1 MNEKK
6 SADYKKLVAD
16 MQTKYPAYG
25 TNFKSKLPG
34 NKSIAG
40 KASKETASEFCKSFD
55 NVEEFYEILE
65 EWGIDWQ
72 KNDEPK
78 TKRMWAINA
87 FANALED
94 GFDLNKVAD
103 ENFLSPLPLWAPVVN
118 KEIICQEINLYTY
131 WQGFGYAKNTPK
143 IKYLLVAQD
152 WGNLF
157 RRDPKDNQGFLKM
170 NKTGEWIAPY
180 SEIPKRNGTDTNLIK
195 FFEILGYDLTKRH
208 DDLFFTNFCLGYR
221 SGNETGG
228 MTKEILMND
237 SAEFKRLCEIL
248 EPENILCLGK
258 ITFEAVVEA
267 LTGDAININEKYGDF
282 IDKNPFFPAECGE
295 IESKIFPLAHCG
307 VMGSFNRRFEK
318 QLQDWERILIF
329 NELGEESEI
338 DEEDDDDDEIDED
351 EIKRTALYGAILGDI
366 IGSPF
371 EFSKVRQMS
380 KDFEL
385 FSEESKFTD
394 DTVMTIAIADAILRT
409 NNSADGRVLF
419 KNVAKAMRYYGKKYP
434 RAGYGGSFREWL
446 KSDNPKPYNSFGN
459 GSAMRVSA
467 AGWIFNSMFDT
478 RECARMTARPTHNHP
493 EGVKGAMAVASAIFL
508 ARNGATK
515 DDIQNYIETE
525 FDYDLSRSLDEIRP
539 NYKFDETCQG
549 SVPEAIIAF
558 LESEN
563 FEDAI
568 RNAVSLG
575 GDTDTQAAIAGSIA
589 EAFYGVPQN
598 LIEKC
603 REYLP
608 QEFLSVIDKFN
619 IGKGYLIDN
628 LENDCLEKKIE
639 EYNKNPSEKNFQIVK
654 DEIVA
659 RLKNSDEFFSFF
671 SILEWKGISQAT
683 CFEKGDMTCDI
694 LYSNFNE
701 VLKSKYIGENFY
713 MCIVDMSEVFRLF
726 EEIFFDDE
734 HYGLAINP
742 YGENPLF
749 LERNDLIEILDRVN
763 SETYGEKK
771 NSVEFTR
778 KFLSNNL
785 LTKNFFADV
794 KFIHT
799 SASGA
804 MGDSGVFEV
813 WTQNF
818 EHYYCHWTD
827 GFDIE
832 KFHAAF
838 MKDDDMPYFRE
849 PVKNGWC
856 FHYMGCGNN
865 FYIKEEFNAEYLRKF
880 DEGLKNGNHYPH
892 DEDVFPVEEI
902 MLEILSETDSEEDYL
917 KNLTS
922 NMESGIGKFELPD
935 NIVTYCR
942 ADISLLD
949 YFEKNLKSDGIIYDS
964 GFTTTT
970 MLKIGSTENELE
982 ISIMVPKGIGHGAY
996 TAMISAFPDEC
1007 EFVLNRGSFFKV
1019 RKVDRENFQVVVEV
1033 IGRSPKELF

>member
-1 MNEKK
+1 MKK
-6 SADYKKLVAD
+6 
-16 MQTKYPAYG
+16 
-25 TNFKSKLPG
+25 
-34 NKSIAG
+34 
-40 KASKETASEFCKSFD
+40 
-55 NVEEFYEILE
+55 
-65 EWGIDWQ
+65 
-72 KNDEPK
+72 
-78 TKRMWAINA
+78 
-87 FANALED
+87 
-94 GFDLNKVAD
+94 
-103 ENFLSPLPLWAPVVN
+103 
-118 KEIICQEINLYTY
+118 
-131 WQGFGYAKNTPK
+131 
-143 IKYLLVAQD
+143 
-152 WGNLF
+152 
-157 RRDPKDNQGFLKM
+157 
-170 NKTGEWIAPY
+170 
-180 SEIPKRNGTDTNLIK
+180 
-195 FFEILGYDLTKRH
+195 
-208 DDLFFTNFCLGYR
+208 
-221 SGNETGG
+221 
-228 MTKEILMND
+228 
-237 SAEFKRLCEIL
+237 
-248 EPENILCLGK
+248 
-258 ITFEAVVEA
+258 
-267 LTGDAININEKYGDF
+267 
-282 IDKNPFFPAECGE
+282 
-295 IESKIFPLAHCG
+295 
-307 VMGSFNRRFEK
+307 
-318 QLQDWERILIF
+318 
-329 NELGEESEI
+329 
-338 DEEDDDDDEIDED
+338 
-351 EIKRTALYGAILGDI
+351 TALYGAILGDI

-385 FSEESKFTD
+385 FSDESKFTD

-446 KSDNPKPYNSFGN
+446 KSENPKPYNSFGN
-459 GSAMRVSA
+459 GSAIRVSA

-508 ARNGATK
+508 ARKGATK
-515 DDIQNYIETE
+515 DDIKNYIETE

-589 EAFYGVPQN
+589 EAFYGIPED
-598 LIEKC
+598 LIQKC

-608 QEFLSVIDKFN
+608 QEFLSVVDKFN
-619 IGKGYLIDN
+619 CCKSYLTDD
-628 LENDCLEKKIE
+628 LENYLLESKIA
-639 EYNKNPSEKNFQIVK
+639 EYNKNPSKKNLQIIK
-654 DEIVA
+654 AEILDMLKKNNPMNNNLKGFFAVLMRKNKSWSVDTFERNGKKYDVLFTSTYNVA
-659 RLKNSDEFFSFF
+659 EH
-671 SILEWKGISQAT
+671 EH
-683 CFEKGDMTCDI
+683 
-694 LYSNFNE
+694 
-701 VLKSKYIGENFY
+701 IGENCQLVIKDITEIFR
-713 MCIVDMSEVFRLF
+713 VFK
-726 EEIFFDDE
+726 EIFFDDE
-734 HYGLAINP
+734 DYGLAINP

-749 LERNDLIEILDRVN
+749 LERNDLIEILNRFN
-763 SETYGEKK
+763 SETFDEKK
-771 NSVEFTR
+771 KSVEFTR
-778 KFLSNNL
+778 KFLSNKL

-804 MGDSGVFEV
+804 MGDAGVFEV

-880 DEGLKNGNHYPH
+880 DEGLKNGKNYPR

-902 MLEILSETDSEEDYL
+902 MLEILSETDSEDDDI
-917 KNLTS
+917 KNLTA

-949 YFEKNLKSDGIIYDS
+949 YFEKILKSDGIIYDS

-970 MLKIGSTENELE
+970 MLKIGSTESELE

-996 TAMISAFPDEC
+996 IALISAFPDEC
-1007 EFVLNRGSFFKV
+1007 EFVLNRGTFFKV
-1019 RKVDRENFQVVVEV
+1019 RKVDRENSKVILEV
-1033 IGRSPKELF
+1033 IGRSPEELV